1 MNIKRY
7 KLEIVLAS
15 SMLFMLLGF
24 GYKSVSHSSLKES
37 KVELSQ
43 AQIEVSRVV
52 ALQELWGDKALSKKL
67 GALER
72 TVAKEKI
79 ESFGIKSQKLTA
91 TFKSLSIDE
100 LNRLSNKIAT
110 LAVIIDKFSLTKED
124 KTYRLEL
131 VCKW

>member
-7 KLEIVLAS
+7 KLEIIVAS
-15 SMLFMLLGF
+15 AMLFMLLGF
-24 GYKSVSHSSLKES
+24 GYKMVSHSSLKES

-43 AQIEVSRVV
+43 AQIEVSRII

-67 GALER
+67 NALES

-110 LAVIIDKFSLTKED
+110 LAVVIDKFLLTKED

>member
-7 KLEIVLAS
+7 KLEIIVAS

-24 GYKSVSHSSLKES
+24 GYKMVSYSSLKES

-43 AQIEVSRVV
+43 AQIEVSRVI

-67 GALER
+67 NALER

-110 LAVIIDKFSLTKED
+110 LAVVIDKFSLTKED